1 MKNHSNSKTGSRSK
15 VDNLTLVNSPTTNP
29 PNIGEAS
36 MSWIQ
41 LVTHHW
47 KNQVRSPE
55 VSIHWSENFKFM
67 IFGISNQYSHELDAG
82 HVSHDL
88 VLGLGNIFQLG
99 VWENRVHH
107 TVPLKSLIPIMYTA
121 LRPKMCSFLDEG
133 LRGASPVLR
142 WLSCTA
148 MSPSTRFG
156 LVVVF
161 DGTKAPRWGGLK
173 PPELVKHAR
182 IAVTTAHSVALMLLT
197 VK

>member
-1 MKNHSNSKTGSRSK
+1 MKNHSNSKTGRRSK

-107 TVPLKSLIPIMYTA
+107 TVPFKSNVHGLAAKDVFFPWWRLVGQALSHVDFPAQPCRPWRVFHLKVDMCQIISFCVHMLPKSIMFVLQKY
-121 LRPKMCSFLDEG
+121 LVHQP
-133 LRGASPVLR
+133 RGRLL
-142 WLSCTA
+142 WL
-148 MSPSTRFG
+148 
-156 LVVVF
+156 
-161 DGTKAPRWGGLK
+161 
-173 PPELVKHAR
+173 
-182 IAVTTAHSVALMLLT
+182 TTAW
-197 VK
+197 